1 MWPQPHVCAVSISAF
16 VKWAVT
22 GPSRC
27 WAGRYE
33 HTDKA
38 HLGSGPSCSGMGMS
52 PPRAKCWARNRC
64 SVNTLDGGRVTP
76 ELAFGPGLAEWGLE
90 RARGA
95 CGRNTSGGA
104 SRCRTPIALLPTP
117 PALSRFLS
125 FQISFC
131 MSLCLALSLCLPL
144 SLNLCCL
151 VFHSFCLSVS
161 AFSHVISLRL
171 YLPISVSLSVSHYF
185 SPYLSASLFPS
196 LSTCLFCL
204 SLLFS
209 SVCLGVLEEDPSED
223 DSIKDSLGTEQSYPS
238 PPQLPPPPGP
248 EDPLSPSPGQ
258 PLLGPSLGPD
268 GPRTFSLSPFPS
280 LASAERLTGETLLSK
295 HMMPPTAF
303 KGEAGGL
310 LVFPPAFYGAKPP
323 TAPATPAP
331 GPEPPGGPEPAE
343 GGGGSVGTA
352 GAGTEEEQL
361 DTAEIAFQVKEQLLK
376 HNIGQR
382 VFGHYVL
389 GLSQGSVSEIL
400 ARPKPWRKLTVKGK
414 EPFIK
419 MKQFLSD
426 EQNVLALRTIQVRQ
440 RGGCW
445 RGPVSAIRVLS
456 RLPRPALGVGLL
468 RAENMGRSSEPESAT
483 SQMCDLGQV
492 TLPLCASVSRL
503 CKIRETILNPSLLG
517 LPVPC
522 IQLLPWC
529 NSG

>member
-1 MWPQPHVCAVSISAF
+1 M
-16 VKWAVT
+16 
-22 GPSRC
+22 
-27 WAGRYE
+27 
-33 HTDKA
+33 
-38 HLGSGPSCSGMGMS
+38 L
-52 PPRAKCWARNRC
+52 
-64 SVNTLDGGRVTP
+64 
-76 ELAFGPGLAEWGLE
+76 
-90 RARGA
+90 
-95 CGRNTSGGA
+95 
-104 SRCRTPIALLPTP
+104 
-117 PALSRFLS
+117 FLS
-125 FQISFC
+125 ICLSPYLCFSV
-131 MSLCLALSLCLPL
+131 SLCLSLPITIYF
-144 SLNLCCL
+144 S
-151 VFHSFCLSVS
+151 VFLSVS
-161 AFSHVISLRL
+161 PLL
-171 YLPISVSLSVSHYF
+171 
-185 SPYLSASLFPS
+185 
-196 LSTCLFCL
+196 CL
-204 SLLFS
+204 

-280 LASAERLTGETLLSK
+280 LASAERLTGDTLLSK
-295 HMMPPTAF
+295 HMMAPTAF

-343 GGGGSVGTA
+343 GAGGGMATA
-352 GAGTEEEQL
+352 GAGAEEEQL

-419 MKQFLSD
+419 MKHFLSD

-445 RGPVSAIRVLS
+445 PRARLQS
-456 RLPRPALGVGLL
+456 RLPGPAPGVGLL
-468 RAENMGRSSEPESAT
+468 RAENTAHGSEPESAT
-483 SQMCDLGQV
+483 SQLGDLGQM

-503 CKIRETILNPSLLG
+503 CKMRETILNPSLLG

-522 IQLLPWC
+522 TWLLLRCSP
-529 NSG
+529 G